1 MREQAK
7 REIDEEGQAQPRK
20 IVNVSSTSGLYG
32 NVGQV
37 NYAAGKAGIIGLTK
51 TIAKEWGRYNIYAN
65 AVAFGWIETRLTA
78 DKAAGQTIEVE
89 GQEVALGIP
98 QTGLEAR
105 KKIIPLGR
113 PGTPDEAA
121 GPILFLCSPL
131 SDYVTGH
138 VLLVT
143 GGR

>member
-7 REIDEEGQAQPRK
+7 REIKEEGRARPRK
-20 IVNVSSTSGLYG
+20 IVNVSSTSGMYG

-37 NYAAGKAGIIGLTK
+37 NYAAGKAGIVGLTK

-89 GQEVALGIP
+89 GQEIALGIP

-113 PGTPDEAA
+113 PGTRPKPPVPFCFSALPY
-121 GPILFLCSPL
+121 PITSP
-131 SDYVTGH
+131 VTC
-138 VLLVT
+138 
-143 GGR
+143 